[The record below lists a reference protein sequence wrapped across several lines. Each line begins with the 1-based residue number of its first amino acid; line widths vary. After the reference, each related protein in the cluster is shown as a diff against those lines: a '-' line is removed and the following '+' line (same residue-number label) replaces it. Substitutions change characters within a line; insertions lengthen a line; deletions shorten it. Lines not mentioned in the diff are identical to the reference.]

1 MDRRIIDLYY
11 EYTHRPLARRVF
23 LRRLAGIAGGST
35 AAMALLPLLENNWAR
50 AALVDPNDARL

>member
-23 LRRLAGIAGGST
+23 LRRLAGIAGGSSKLVQT
-35 AAMALLPLLENNWAR
+35 CSRGSLLLPGSR
-50 AALVDPNDARL
+50 GR